1 MLTHTSAQL
10 LIAPRAPPL
19 SLSVKNR
26 TLSVTMKFSLTMAA
40 ALFLPVIVNAQNQ
53 NGNITVSGV
62 LSTVPIIR
70 SIDAP

>member
-1 MLTHTSAQL
+1 
-10 LIAPRAPPL
+10 
-19 SLSVKNR
+19 
-26 TLSVTMKFSLTMAA
+26 MKFSLTMAA